1 MRTLR
6 ICWLVLP
13 LALLAC
19 GGDDADEG
27 DVAMDTTVAEMAPV
41 PDAPVGAA
49 ADSGG
54 LVLQLVPVAG
64 APSGMGGEVMVA
76 EDPASAGG
84 VVVAVSGAPAGAT
97 LAAHIHTGDCAT
109 GGGVAAPLEPITVGQ
124 DGSGRSSSSVGQ
136 TLPELRDGNHY
147 VQVHEPNGS
156 PGAPVLCVDIVPA
169 A

>member
-1 MRTLR
+1 MRTFR

-19 GGDDADEG
+19 GGDDAEEG
-27 DVAMDTTVAEMAPV
+27 DTAMDSSAAVVAPV
-41 PDAPVGAA
+41 PDAEVVA

-54 LVLQLVPVAG
+54 IVLQLVPVAG
-64 APSGMGGEVMVA
+64 APPGMGGEVVVE

-97 LAAHIHTGDCAT
+97 LAAHIHTGDCGT

-156 PGAPVLCVDIVPA
+156 PGAPVLCVDLVPA